1 MNEYKITDLY
11 VGMKET
17 FSRTITSEMMQ
28 KFYEI
33 TSDENPLHRDLNFAR
48 EMGYENQV
56 VYGMLT
62 ASFMSTL
69 GGCYLPGKY
78 CLILG
83 GSVNFVKPVFVGDT
97 ISVTGEIIEI
107 NRELNYL
114 ELKVTMRNQKNE
126 KVFRGVLKERV
137 LNG

>member
-1 MNEYKITDLY
+1 
-11 VGMKET
+11 
-17 FSRTITSEMMQ
+17 
-28 KFYEI
+28 
-33 TSDENPLHRDLNFAR
+33 
-48 EMGYENQV
+48 MGYENQV

-126 KVFRGVLKERV
+126 KVFRGLLKEGV

>member
-17 FSRTITSEMMQ
+17 FSKTITSEMMQ

-97 ISVTGEIIEI
+97 ISVTGEIIDI

-126 KVFRGVLKERV
+126 KVFRGLLKEGV

>member
-1 MNEYKITDLY
+1 MNEYKITDLF

-28 KFYEI
+28 KFYDI
-33 TSDENPLHRDLNFAR
+33 TLDENPLHRDLNFAR

-126 KVFRGVLKERV
+126 KVFRGLLKEGV

>member
-17 FSRTITSEMMQ
+17 FSKTITSEMMQ

-33 TSDENPLHRDLNFAR
+33 TSDKNPLHRDLNFAR

-97 ISVTGEIIEI
+97 ISVTGEIIDI

-126 KVFRGVLKERV
+126 KVFRGLLKEGV

>member
-1 MNEYKITDLY
+1 MNEYKITDLF

-28 KFYEI
+28 KFYDI
-33 TSDENPLHRDLNFAR
+33 TLDENPLHRDLNFAR

-97 ISVTGEIIEI
+97 IS
-107 NRELNYL
+107 
-114 ELKVTMRNQKNE
+114 
-126 KVFRGVLKERV
+126 
-137 LNG
+137 